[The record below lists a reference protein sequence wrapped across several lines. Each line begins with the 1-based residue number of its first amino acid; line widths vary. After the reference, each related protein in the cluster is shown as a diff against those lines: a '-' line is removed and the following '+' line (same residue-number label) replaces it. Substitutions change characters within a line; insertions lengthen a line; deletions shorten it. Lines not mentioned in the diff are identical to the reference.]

1 MAGAGAALAG
11 GLMVTAQGPAAAQET
26 SAVALSTAA
35 QAGAATATATTA
47 RYPVRCSVFGNCT
60 IYFPKSVTRTLN
72 RLMQSYG
79 RDAQGLIEAACG
91 DLQSGQS
98 ICKWGAKHLPR
109 STFTHLQLAVK
120 EGGCYVGRI
129 YPAAATLGAGFRSDR
144 VGPRHTLCR

>member
-35 QAGAATATATTA
+35 QAGAATATAA